1 MFYIHNYVEI
11 LARTSNKV
19 KPTNENETS
28 NHTSLASVR
37 NAYRTRATKP
47 LRAAVREIKQSRPL
61 AKKQPLYIQ
70 NIQNANVQSSDMHK
84 TSMFKITDPHEY
96 SKNPVNHIPLLLRK
110 QLKGILHR
118 NTQQYGK
125 YHLRRTWL

>member
-1 MFYIHNYVEI
+1 MTTHIVE
-11 LARTSNKV
+11 LLQ
-19 KPTNENETS
+19 
-28 NHTSLASVR
+28 TSLQCI
-37 NAYRTRATKP
+37 NP
-47 LRAAVREIKQSRPL
+47 LI
-61 AKKQPLYIQ
+61 
-70 NIQNANVQSSDMHK
+70 IQNANVQSSDMHK